1 MYQAHLTQIMLST
14 DEWSPSPRP
23 DWRPSHPCC
32 SGECRAVLDHLQ
44 LVKGQGQG
52 LDPLA
57 VWQDLMA
64 ASLGFLGCAALF
76 YHYLSGVA
84 APAELT
90 ELQPPHVEFTHLA
103 R

>member
-1 MYQAHLTQIMLST
+1 MLST

-44 LVKGQGQG
+44 LVTGNKDNEGNNNRQN

-64 ASLGFLGCAALF
+64 ASLGFLRCAALF